1 MVELKSIVKLNS
13 MVELN
18 SLVGLVCMLGILLI
32 FILVIKLTGL
42 ESWRITLNETLS
54 LYTDVKK
61 LHPDL
66 SDKQVFM
73 SVLDERYK
81 KEIYYAK
88 KEKMKYMI
96 EKEIE
101 EGRSILNKYNLP
113 ILIYISLII
122 EKNKILKS
130 YSTAHDILSIIKLE
144 LQRQGIIN
152 INMCK

>member
-1 MVELKSIVKLNS
+1 MVHLDSLIGLIC
-13 MVELN
+13 MV
-18 SLVGLVCMLGILLI
+18 SILLI
-32 FILVIKLTGL
+32 FILLIKLTGL

-54 LYTDVKK
+54 VYIDVKR
-61 LHPDL
+61 LNPDL
-66 SDKQVFM
+66 SDKEVFM

-81 KEIYYAK
+81 MKMYYAK

-101 EGRSILNKYNLP
+101 EGRSILNKYNLQ

-130 YSTAHDILSIIKLE
+130 YSTAHDILTVIRLE
-144 LQRQGIIN
+144 LQRQGILKIN
-152 INMCK
+152 IC